1 WLWRLLDVEVRRSQ
15 RWPLWQPVVAF
26 AGATFLS
33 AFVSGHVVA
42 SLAVASAIFVAITLY
57 VIADAVDDAD
67 EADRLVSWIAVAAGF
82 AALVGLI
89 QYSTCPPQEP
99 AARLAR
105 WFFHRCD
112 RARAFYSIYMTLA
125 GVLTM
130 ALLVTL
136 PRVLPG
142 GFRPWSAILWL
153 VTMAG

>member
-1 WLWRLLDVEVRRSQ
+1 
-15 RWPLWQPVVAF
+15 
-26 AGATFLS
+26 
-33 AFVSGHVVA
+33 
-42 SLAVASAIFVAITLY
+42 
-57 VIADAVDDAD
+57 DAVDDAD

-153 VTMAG
+153 VTMAGLAMTYTRGAWLAVAAGGATMFLMVSRRARIILLACL